1 MVNLYAN
8 GKHIASTILNE
19 ENMWMHV
26 FTHLDKYDSNGKTI
40 LYSVNEFRVP
50 EGYVASYET
59 KTEDIV
65 FITNTYQSSN
75 IIIVENHTLEQDD
88 DIIVHV
94 PEDDE
99 KKDNITFDEHTE
111 LVHFKWG
118 WELINM
124 SKYFELYE
132 QNLNDTGDSLNVL
145 GNASNSPSIPNNP
158 YTSNPYNNGYNRNDG
173 NQGSYL
179 QSGYSNNQISGY
191 NRYNSYNY
199 RYNRYN
205 RYNWYSRNNYYNRN
219 RQQSSGYSYQDEG
232 KIYK

>member
-1 MVNLYAN
+1 M
-8 GKHIASTILNE
+8 
-19 ENMWMHV
+19 
-26 FTHLDKYDSNGKTI
+26 
-40 LYSVNEFRVP
+40 
-50 EGYVASYET
+50 
-59 KTEDIV
+59 
-65 FITNTYQSSN
+65 
-75 IIIVENHTLEQDD
+75 EQDD

-99 KKDNITFDEHTE
+99 KKDNITFDEPTE

-132 QNLNDTGDSLNVL
+132 QNLNDTGDSLNVP

-158 YTSNPYNNGYNRNDG
+158 YTSNLYNNGYNRNDG

-199 RYNRYN
+199 RYNKYN
-205 RYNWYSRNNYYNRN
+205 RYNWYSRNNYYNIN
-219 RQQSSGYSYQDEG
+219 RQQSSGSSYQDEG